1 MTCTRRCRMKAQKK
15 TSAKSSRFR
24 PGSGGAC
31 EAQLWTFTGPQRV
44 SEEESIPEA
53 VWVAAE
59 SLDAA
64 LQYVR
69 QRHEDFLITAAR
81 FVGMVALLSGSPL
94 D

>member
-1 MTCTRRCRMKAQKK
+1 M
-15 TSAKSSRFR
+15 SAKNSRFR
-24 PGSGGAC
+24 HGSGGAR
-31 EAQLWTFTGPQRV
+31 EASLWTFPGPQRV
-44 SEEESIPEA
+44 SDEESIPVA

-59 SLDAA
+59 SLDA
-64 LQYVR
+64 VR

>member
-1 MTCTRRCRMKAQKK
+1 MKAQKK
-15 TSAKSSRFR
+15 KRSAKNSRFR

-31 EAQLWTFTGPQRV
+31 EAQLWSFTGPQKI
-44 SEEESIPEA
+44 SEDDDTPEA

-59 SLDAA
+59 SLEAA

-69 QRHEDFLITAAR
+69 QHHDDFIVTTAR
-81 FVGMVALLSGSPL
+81 FVSMVTLLSGSPL

>member
-1 MTCTRRCRMKAQKK
+1 MTCIKGVGMKAQKK
-15 TSAKSSRFR
+15 PSANNSRFR

-31 EAQLWTFTGPQRV
+31 EAQLWIFTGPQAI
-44 SEEESIPEA
+44 SEDDHTPEA
-53 VWVAAE
+53 VRVAAE

-69 QRHEDFLITAAR
+69 QRHGDFIITAAR
-81 FVGMVALLSGSPL
+81 LAGMVAVVSGSPL

>member
-1 MTCTRRCRMKAQKK
+1 MKAQKK
-15 TSAKSSRFR
+15 KRSAKNSQFR

-31 EAQLWTFTGPQRV
+31 EAQLWSFTGPQRI
-44 SEEESIPEA
+44 SDNDNTPEA

-69 QRHEDFLITAAR
+69 QRHEDFVITAAR
-81 FVGMVALLSGSPL
+81 FVSMVALLSGSPL

>member
-1 MTCTRRCRMKAQKK
+1 MKVDKK
-15 TSAKSSRFR
+15 KQSEQNSRFR

-31 EAQLWTFTGPQRV
+31 EAQLWSFIGPQRV
-44 SEEESIPEA
+44 SGEENIPET
-53 VWVAAE
+53 VRVAAE

-69 QRHEDFLITAAR
+69 QRHEGFIITAAR
-81 FVGMVALLSGSPL
+81 FVSMVGLLSGSPL

>member
-1 MTCTRRCRMKAQKK
+1 MKAQKK
-15 TSAKSSRFR
+15 KRSAKNSRFR

-31 EAQLWTFTGPQRV
+31 EAQLWSFTGPQRI
-44 SEEESIPEA
+44 SDNDNTPEA

-69 QRHEDFLITAAR
+69 QRHEDFVITAAR
-81 FVGMVALLSGSPL
+81 FVSMVALLSGSPL